1 VWNTSSNVIL
11 TADYIN
17 TAVFCRSIRRE
28 RTGRQSRQRRGADAR
43 FFNQKRSAKKRV
55 ANRGKGRTLARSDD
69 DGNLNSVGKRDQGP
83 LAFPYTG
90 RQEKKNSPGGD
101 DRLPQRGRRAR
112 SVQHRFRYVPP
123 IYHACRNF
131 NSAGPLAL
139 SRSSFQAAILF
150 GMAIAAC
157 FLCAMPCQSFPHGAA
172 TASG

>member
-1 VWNTSSNVIL
+1 MRLRVWNTSSNVIL

-43 FFNQKRSAKKRV
+43 FFNQKQGAKKRV
-55 ANRGKGRTLARSDD
+55 ANKG
-69 DGNLNSVGKRDQGP
+69 QGP
-83 LAFPYTG
+83 DPCTWRR

-112 SVQHRFRYVPP
+112 SGPHRFRYVPP
-123 IYHACRNF
+123 VYHACRNF

-157 FLCAMPCQSFPHGAA
+157 FLCAMPCQSFPHGPA